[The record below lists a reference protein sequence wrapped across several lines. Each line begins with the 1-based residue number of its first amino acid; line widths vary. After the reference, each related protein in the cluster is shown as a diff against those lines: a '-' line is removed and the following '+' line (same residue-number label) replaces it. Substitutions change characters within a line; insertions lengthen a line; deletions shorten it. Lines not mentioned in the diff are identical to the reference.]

1 MDHAADVM
9 TDLTMELDTAQEVN
23 DLLHGTTLPGQ
34 DEIDAEAEDELA
46 AMEAE
51 MAAEAG
57 ASSAAK
63 AQTATVAAS
72 ASAASTR
79 STTTAAGAGSIGVT
93 AASTLPSAP
102 VHSVTADTP
111 ARDSVDD
118 ELAALE
124 AEMA

>member
-1 MDHAADVM
+1 M
-9 TDLTMELDTAQEVN
+9 TDLSMELDTAQEVN

-57 ASSAAK
+57 AVSAAPAAAVPSTAAATATAASSAG
-63 AQTATVAAS
+63 
-72 ASAASTR
+72 
-79 STTTAAGAGSIGVT
+79 TTTHTGSIGVS
-93 AASTLPSAP
+93 AASALPSAP
-102 VHSVTADTP
+102 VHAVSTGTP